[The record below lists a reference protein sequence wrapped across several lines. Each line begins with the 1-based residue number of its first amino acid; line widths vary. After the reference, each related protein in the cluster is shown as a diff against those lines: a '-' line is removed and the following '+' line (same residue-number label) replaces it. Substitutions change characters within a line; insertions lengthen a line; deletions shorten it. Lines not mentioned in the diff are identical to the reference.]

1 MDEMRGF
8 LAVILNMGIIQL
20 KDLKDYWST
29 HHTTNLSFFR
39 SVFSRDRFFQIFG
52 ALYVGDPES
61 TTKKGKIQ
69 PLLDRLCAAFNAVHT
84 PDRHIAIDES
94 VISFKGRVS
103 FRQYLK
109 GKPHPWGMKAYVLS
123 ESKSGYLQGVC
134 VYYGRETE
142 LIDRDD
148 LGQTPRVVLT
158 LVQGL
163 HNKGY
168 DLYVDRYY
176 TSPLLATELQ
186 KVGITVTGTMQTN
199 RKGVPTAVKRGRK
212 EPVGTVHAFRSDDGT
227 GDILVLTRMDKRKIV
242 MLSTKHK
249 VGMVL
254 VKTR

>member
-1 MDEMRGF
+1 
-8 LAVILNMGIIQL
+8 
-20 KDLKDYWST
+20 
-29 HHTTNLSFFR
+29 
-39 SVFSRDRFFQIFG
+39 
-52 ALYVGDPES
+52 
-61 TTKKGKIQ
+61 
-69 PLLDRLCAAFNAVHT
+69 
-84 PDRHIAIDES
+84 
-94 VISFKGRVS
+94 
-103 FRQYLK
+103 
-109 GKPHPWGMKAYVLS
+109 MKAYVLS

-142 LIDRDD
+142 LIDRED

-176 TSPLLATELQ
+176 TGPSLATELQ

-199 RKGVPTAVKRGRK
+199 RKGIPTAVRRGRK
-212 EPVGTVHAFRSDDGT
+212 EPVGTVHAFRSDNGS
-227 GDILVLTRMDKRKIV
+227 GDILVLTWMDKRKIM

>member
-1 MDEMRGF
+1 MSSPRASLGTY
-8 LAVILNMGIIQL
+8 
-20 KDLKDYWST
+20 K
-29 HHTTNLSFFR
+29 
-39 SVFSRDRFFQIFG
+39 
-52 ALYVGDPES
+52 
-61 TTKKGKIQ
+61 
-69 PLLDRLCAAFNAVHT
+69 
-84 PDRHIAIDES
+84 
-94 VISFKGRVS
+94 
-103 FRQYLK
+103 
-109 GKPHPWGMKAYVLS
+109 
-123 ESKSGYLQGVC
+123 VC

-227 GDILVLTRMDKRKIV
+227 GDILVLTWMDKRKIV